1 MFVKATHGG
10 VIQMN
15 PENTKHL
22 LEKYPEIFAQHKLPI
37 TQTAMCWLFE
47 CGDGWYV
54 IIDTLCGL
62 IQHYIEGLPGEMVEA
77 TQVKEKYGGLRFYIN
92 GGDDYVD
99 GLIAFAEELSL
110 RTCEQCGSTDGVTQT
125 KGWVYTL
132 CRQCL
137 FDRDMAQYGSVDD

>member
-1 MFVKATHGG
+1 MK
-10 VIQMN
+10 IILQ
-15 PENTKHL
+15 NTL
-22 LEKYPEIFAQHKLPI
+22 FNEYPRIFKQCNYSIMESCMPWGI
-37 TQTAMCWLFE
+37 ET
-47 CGDGWYV
+47 GDGWYG
-54 IIDTLCGL
+54 IIDTLCRL
-62 IQHYIEGLPGEMVEA
+62 IQHYMEGLPGETVEA
-77 TQVKEKYGGLRFYIN
+77 IQVKEKYGGLRFYIN
-92 GGDDYVD
+92 GGDSYVY